1 MCTVHAK
8 GPFMNYV
15 FNKGVIWVQTNAN
28 PGEGVSTTSF
38 NNQIK
43 SELSLMNFPSVVI
56 FKNLKYLKKSLPIFY
71 NATLWEVSPCGL
83 LQSAFLIRISYGVKK
98 SQGPRP
104 SKDTS

>member
-1 MCTVHAK
+1 
-8 GPFMNYV
+8 MNYV

-56 FKNLKYLKKSLPIFY
+56 FKNLKYLKKIPANILQC
-71 NATLWEVSPCGL
+71 NTLGSQPLW
-83 LQSAFLIRISYGVKK
+83 AFTICILNFKYFNE
-98 SQGPRP
+98 
-104 SKDTS
+104 